1 MKIDGFMC
9 NKSLFEVQC
18 KRLHLFESDH
28 DIILKA
34 LVNFTKI

>member
-1 MKIDGFMC
+1 MTFS
-9 NKSLFEVQC
+9 SLC

-34 LVNFTKI
+34 LVNFTKT